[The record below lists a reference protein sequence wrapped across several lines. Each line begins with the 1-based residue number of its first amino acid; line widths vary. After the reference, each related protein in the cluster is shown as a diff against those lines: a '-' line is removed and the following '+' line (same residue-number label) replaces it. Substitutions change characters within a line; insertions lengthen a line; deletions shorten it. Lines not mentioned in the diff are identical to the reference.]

1 MIQLS
6 YQPAFDPFHAVFRL
20 LRLREA
26 VLKDGPLDK
35 DHLKILDFYLLFP
48 FRIDGIRL
56 QQGHRKFRRLAT
68 QYAAAKPYGDQPED
82 RVLFGRMNTMQTVA
96 LDTMS
101 AKRLIDS
108 KKYELG
114 TVVRADTII
123 PDDLAARVTEANTE
137 EADLVSFLGVLARE
151 YHLLGNDGLKS
162 RSGLMEHRY
171 DAI

>member
-26 VLKDGPLDK
+26 VLKDGPLHE

-56 QQGHRKFRRLAT
+56 QQGHRKFRRLAS

-82 RVLFGRMNTMQTVA
+82 RALFGRMNTIQIVA
-96 LDTMS
+96 LDTML

-108 KKYELG
+108 KMYDLG
-114 TVVRADTII
+114 TVVRTDTVI
-123 PDDLAARVTEANTE
+123 PTNIAARVTEANTE
-137 EADLVSFLGVLARE
+137 DADLVKCLGVLARE
-151 YHLLGNDGLKS
+151 YDLLGDDGLKS
-162 RSGLMEHRY
+162 RSRLMEHRY
-171 DAI
+171 DAT

>member
-20 LRLREA
+20 LRLRET
-26 VLKDGPLDK
+26 VLNGGPLHEN
-35 DHLKILDFYLLFP
+35 HLKILDFYLLFP
-48 FRIDGIRL
+48 FRICGIRL
-56 QQGHRKFRRLAT
+56 RRGHRKFRRLAT

-108 KKYELG
+108 KKYDLG
-114 TVVRADTII
+114 TVVRTDTII
-123 PDDLAARVTEANTE
+123 PDDLAVRVNEANME
-137 EADLVSFLGVLARE
+137 GLDLVKFLGVLARE
-151 YHLLGNDGLKS
+151 YELLGNDGLKS

-171 DAI
+171 DAA